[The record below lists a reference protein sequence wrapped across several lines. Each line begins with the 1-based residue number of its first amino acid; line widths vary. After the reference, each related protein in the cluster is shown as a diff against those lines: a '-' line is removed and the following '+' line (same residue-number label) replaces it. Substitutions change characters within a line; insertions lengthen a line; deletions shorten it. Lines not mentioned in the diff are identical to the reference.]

1 MLGAAQY
8 SCRRNQAGA
17 QRELPLALPGKL
29 RNADLWKAVSSQLD
43 RRSRNTLFRAL
54 FTTSKMAFLH
64 VLTRHFFRLTIV
76 PLFPKPTAARCL
88 LLPPR
93 LGPAKGTSVK
103 EDDGSMKVGIV
114 GIGQLGVGL
123 GAGLAELGNEVVCTD
138 PDPVQVRLLERDEIP
153 LPGVASVRSLERA
166 AKRRLPRD
174 DGGAE
179 GRPEGAMHLPHA
191 ERGHGKRRL
200 GRALA
205 GGRRDRAVPGEQPG
219 RGNYLPAPRGT
230 NALVTKQLA
239 RCKGVTVHVASSP
252 WQTRAPD
259 RILENT
265 GELAIGV
272 RRREPSLVL
281 QELYYSF
288 LPGGQTCKVTEPE
301 NVELGAESPAIDAGQ
316 PQASSTADSS
326 KSLAPSWAIRARASL
341 TRQGRSSVDMGRRVL
356 GIWRHRRR
364 PLARSR
370 PRNSDPAT
378 QHVVSRAVPVPIA
391 TLAFLQLRQ

>member
-1 MLGAAQY
+1 
-8 SCRRNQAGA
+8 
-17 QRELPLALPGKL
+17 
-29 RNADLWKAVSSQLD
+29 
-43 RRSRNTLFRAL
+43 
-54 FTTSKMAFLH
+54 
-64 VLTRHFFRLTIV
+64 
-76 PLFPKPTAARCL
+76 
-88 LLPPR
+88 
-93 LGPAKGTSVK
+93 
-103 EDDGSMKVGIV
+103 
-114 GIGQLGVGL
+114 
-123 GAGLAELGNEVVCTD
+123 
-138 PDPVQVRLLERDEIP
+138 
-153 LPGVASVRSLERA
+153 
-166 AKRRLPRD
+166 
-174 DGGAE
+174 
-179 GRPEGAMHLPHA
+179 MHLPHA

-205 GGRRDRAVPGEQPG
+205 GGQRDRAVPGEQPG

-239 RCKGVTVHVASSP
+239 RRKGVTVHVASSP

-326 KSLAPSWAIRARASL
+326 KSLAPSWAIRARTSL

-356 GIWRHRRR
+356 GIWRHRADLWQGHVLVTRTQR
-364 PLARSR
+364 HNTLFRVPSR
-370 PRNSDPAT
+370 CPSLPWLFFSF
-378 QHVVSRAVPVPIA
+378 VSRFCRRVRWEGPSFRTDTTQRRDQRCDYVRRDRFP
-391 TLAFLQLRQ
+391 